1 MYSDRV
7 EQKKTEISHKSCYSQ
22 ACLKQHFPPIHSF
35 FLLEYFNNFS
45 LVFQRV
51 VINTDDR
58 YGTLATELIRF
69 ANSLFLLQLTPPG
82 KSPISV
88 QVESPGTLTVAAND
102 WNKTVLNFAI
112 NITTKL
118 SKKTLIFLD
127 CIFIIKSQ
135 FSTFVLLIKDNKYE

>member
-1 MYSDRV
+1 M
-7 EQKKTEISHKSCYSQ
+7 
-22 ACLKQHFPPIHSF
+22 
-35 FLLEYFNNFS
+35 
-45 LVFQRV
+45 VFQRV

-118 SKKTLIFLD
+118 SKKTLMFLD
-127 CIFIIKSQ
+127 CIFILKSH

>member
-1 MYSDRV
+1 M
-7 EQKKTEISHKSCYSQ
+7 
-22 ACLKQHFPPIHSF
+22 
-35 FLLEYFNNFS
+35 
-45 LVFQRV
+45 VFQRV

-118 SKKTLIFLD
+118 SKKTLMFLD
-127 CIFIIKSQ
+127 CIFILKSQ
-135 FSTFVLLIKDNKYE
+135 NKISVPIQENVLTALVKEHKTVVLLCIA